1 MEAKNI
7 NEAKTK
13 FAQMV
18 EENNPVLS
26 AIQSLAIGKA
36 LGEEEVQTIRE
47 FASLQEYLDLP
58 MNAPGENQLKKLFV
72 TAVVIAHQKGVKT
85 LPEGYKLPEGYNNA
99 ESVAS
104 IVDEGLT
111 RIKAAYQVAK
121 GMINPIDAEVTVNDR
136 LIVRTAAIVN
146 VTIDKYV
153 QKATEYVNKAEEKAL
168 SVSDKLV
175 AMGLGRVSDFVC
187 AAAVRAYPPAAT
199 IVPYVKQFT
208 AFLTPVAQQAVKK
221 GIKMAADVA
230 RNTIQKV
237 APKVKAFA
245 KNVLAKLLG

>member
-7 NEAKTK
+7 NEAKAK
-13 FAQMV
+13 YAQMIA
-18 EENNPVLS
+18 ESNPILS

-47 FASLQEYLDLP
+47 FGSLQEYLDLP

-72 TAVVIAHQKGVKT
+72 TAVVVAHQKGVIT
-85 LPEGYKLPEGYNNA
+85 LPEGYNNA

-146 VTIDKYV
+146 VTVDKLV
-153 QKATEYVNKAEEKAL
+153 QKATEYVNKAEERAL

-175 AMGLGRVSDFVC
+175 AIGIGRVSDFVC
-187 AAAVRAYPPAAT
+187 AATVRAYPPAAT
-199 IVPYVKQFT
+199 IVPYVKQVT
-208 AFLTPVAQQAVKK
+208 AFLIPITQQAVKK

-245 KNVLAKLLG
+245 KNVLTKLLG

>member
-47 FASLQEYLDLP
+47 FGCLQEYLDLP

-72 TAVVIAHQKGVKT
+72 TAVVIAHQKGVIT
-85 LPEGYKLPEGYNNA
+85 LPEGYNNA

-146 VTIDKYV
+146 VTVDKLV
-153 QKATEYVNKAEEKAL
+153 QKSTEYVNKAEERAL

-175 AMGLGRVSDFVC
+175 ALGLRRVSDYVC

-208 AFLTPVAQQAVKK
+208 AFLTPIAQQAVKK
-221 GIKMAADVA
+221 GIKMVADFA
-230 RNTIQKV
+230 RNTIQQV

-245 KNVLAKLLG
+245 KNVLARLLG

>member
-36 LGEEEVQTIRE
+36 LGEEEEQTIRE
-47 FASLQEYLDLP
+47 FGSLQEYLDLP

-72 TAVVIAHQKGVKT
+72 TAAVIAHQKGVK
-85 LPEGYKLPEGYNNA
+85 PFSEGCNYA
-99 ESVAS
+99 EAVAS

-153 QKATEYVNKAEEKAL
+153 QKATEYVNKAEERAL

-175 AMGLGRVSDFVC
+175 ALGLRRVSDYVC

-221 GIKMAADVA
+221 GIKMVADVA
-230 RNTIQKV
+230 RNTIQQV